1 MNNYKYWWFVFATII
16 TSFSL
21 SQTKGRLVYYEQTD
35 EPVKAALINI
45 YNLSND
51 SIIES
56 VYSDNDGNFQFIS
69 DTSIIGEITVNHLV
83 PAPLIP
89 VIYKRG
95 YTEFISNGYYFLF
108 KMVSFDYFIT
118 TSRDEAFFYR
128 DISSFLEQRFS
139 KVLYLKNCFLYEIPN
154 IKQLKRHGVK
164 ALFLNQNNIKV
175 IPPKLLKIKELKFVD
190 LSENPLDEKSI
201 RLIREAHLKGITVI
215 YD

>member
-95 YTEFISNGYYFLF
+95 YTEFISNG
-108 KMVSFDYFIT
+108 
-118 TSRDEAFFYR
+118 
-128 DISSFLEQRFS
+128 
-139 KVLYLKNCFLYEIPN
+139 
-154 IKQLKRHGVK
+154 
-164 ALFLNQNNIKV
+164 
-175 IPPKLLKIKELKFVD
+175 
-190 LSENPLDEKSI
+190 
-201 RLIREAHLKGITVI
+201 
-215 YD
+215 